1 MTSPKTNENSN
12 TKKQLHLLHFFKL
25 RNTFHEQSE
34 IHNHVHIHHV
44 YSIQRKVR
52 TTIHQPLCLNE
63 KYENAYNCIS

>member
-34 IHNHVHIHHV
+34 HFQIK
-44 YSIQRKVR
+44 Y
-52 TTIHQPLCLNE
+52 TIMFIYIMYIPSNGKSELQYTSH
-63 KYENAYNCIS
+63 YV